1 MKAFL
6 IYINQINVLST
17 VLGTS
22 AASANIIKQGKSL
35 FLKKESLN
43 YFLSCVSWDRKGA
56 RRKQK
61 SLFFLVTP
69 NIQISSLSHC
79 QTRLRQCCIPKHYE
93 LAKIDQHQNES
104 HFFDSKFSL
113 YVTTPAC
120 CERLHL
126 VLFYLIC
133 GFLLFQKDEDS
144 YAHT

>member
-6 IYINQINVLST
+6 IYINVLST

-43 YFLSCVSWDRKGA
+43 YFLSCVSWGRKGE

-61 SLFFLVTP
+61 SLFVLVAP
-69 NIQISSLSHC
+69 IIQISSLSYC
-79 QTRLRQCCIPKHYE
+79 QMLRQCCIPRHYE
-93 LAKIDQHQNES
+93 LAKIDQYQNES
-104 HFFDSKFSL
+104 HLFDSRFSL

-120 CERLHL
+120 WERLHL

>member
-6 IYINQINVLST
+6 IYINVLST

-22 AASANIIKQGKSL
+22 VASANIIKQGKSL
-35 FLKKESLN
+35 FLKKEALN
-43 YFLSCVSWDRKGA
+43 YFLSCVSWGRKGA
-56 RRKQK
+56 QRKQK
-61 SLFFLVTP
+61 SLFVLVAP
-69 NIQISSLSHC
+69 IIQISSLSHC
-79 QTRLRQCCIPKHYE
+79 QMLRQGCIPRHYE
-93 LAKIDQHQNES
+93 LAKIDQYQNES
-104 HFFDSKFSL
+104 HLFDSKFSL

-120 CERLHL
+120 WERLHL

>member
-6 IYINQINVLST
+6 IYINVLST

-43 YFLSCVSWDRKGA
+43 YFLSCVSWSRKGA

-61 SLFFLVTP
+61 SLFVLVAP
-69 NIQISSLSHC
+69 IIQISSLSDC
-79 QTRLRQCCIPKHYE
+79 QMLRQCCIPRHYE
-93 LAKIDQHQNES
+93 LAKIDQYQNES
-104 HFFDSKFSL
+104 HLFDSKFSL
-113 YVTTPAC
+113 CVTTPAC
-120 CERLHL
+120 WERLHL

>member
-1 MKAFL
+1 MKALL
-6 IYINQINVLST
+6 IYINVLST

-43 YFLSCVSWDRKGA
+43 YFLSCVSWGRKGT
-56 RRKQK
+56 RLKQK
-61 SLFFLVTP
+61 SLIFLVP
-69 NIQISSLSHC
+69 PIIQISSLSHC
-79 QTRLRQCCIPKHYE
+79 QMLRQCCIPKHYE
-93 LAKIDQHQNES
+93 LAKIDQYQNES
-104 HFFDSKFSL
+104 YFFDWKFPL
-113 YVTTPAC
+113 YVTTPAY

>member
-6 IYINQINVLST
+6 IYINVLST

-35 FLKKESLN
+35 FLKMESSN
-43 YFLSCVSWDRKGA
+43 YFSSCVSWGRKGA

-61 SLFFLVTP
+61 SLFFLVP
-69 NIQISSLSHC
+69 PIIQISSLSHC
-79 QTRLRQCCIPKHYE
+79 QMLRQCCIPKHYE
-93 LAKIDQHQNES
+93 LAKIDQYQNES
-104 HFFDSKFSL
+104 HFFDSKFYL

-126 VLFYLIC
+126 VLFHLVC
-133 GFLLFQKDEDS
+133 GFLLFQKDDDS

>member
-6 IYINQINVLST
+6 IYINVLST

-43 YFLSCVSWDRKGA
+43 YFLSCVSWGRKGA

-79 QTRLRQCCIPKHYE
+79 QTGLRQCCIPKHYE

>member
-1 MKAFL
+1 MKALL
-6 IYINQINVLST
+6 IYINVLST

-35 FLKKESLN
+35 FSKKESLN
-43 YFLSCVSWDRKGA
+43 YFLSCVSWGRKGT

-61 SLFFLVTP
+61 SLFFLVP
-69 NIQISSLSHC
+69 PIIQISSLSHC
-79 QTRLRQCCIPKHYE
+79 QMLRQCCIPKHYE
-93 LAKIDQHQNES
+93 LAKIDQYQNES
-104 HFFDSKFSL
+104 YFFDSKFPL
-113 YVTTPAC
+113 YVTTPAY

>member
-6 IYINQINVLST
+6 IYINVLST

-43 YFLSCVSWDRKGA
+43 YFLSCVSWGRKGT

-61 SLFFLVTP
+61 SLFFLVP
-69 NIQISSLSHC
+69 PIIQISSLSHC
-79 QTRLRQCCIPKHYE
+79 QMLRQCCIPKHYE
-93 LAKIDQHQNES
+93 LAKIDQYQNES
-104 HFFDSKFSL
+104 YFFDSKFPF
-113 YVTTPAC
+113 YVTTPAY

>member
-6 IYINQINVLST
+6 IYINVLST
-17 VLGTS
+17 VLGTL

-43 YFLSCVSWDRKGA
+43 YFLSCVSWGRKGA

-61 SLFFLVTP
+61 SLFFPVTP
-69 NIQISSLSHC
+69 IIQISSLSHC
-79 QTRLRQCCIPKHYE
+79 QTWLRQCCIPKHYE
-93 LAKIDQHQNES
+93 LAKIDQYQNES
-104 HFFDSKFSL
+104 YFFDSKFPL
-113 YVTTPAC
+113 YVTTPAY